1 MRAHTHT
8 QHQTHLTHSSSGIT
22 AHAAH
27 PQRVHPSHT
36 GRQQITANHNTFIY
50 LMAVPP
56 VAWCSQ
62 EQHPAAPATP
72 THTYTAAARRHSHEQ
87 SKILR
92 PAGANTHTTLQGAAA
107 TNNGLH
113 PAHYRLDKTRPPL
126 HPCASG
132 SQHTHTLQKLPTYKW
147 TSSCYT
153 RPQSH
158 HTCTDARA
166 LEPLHTHQRSI
177 HTTRKKKRHEQ
188 KKRAQRKPNHLKPL
202 QTVHTKIPPHDPIPP
217 RLQWLA
223 AACCTPPDPAIG
235 AQKLPFQ

>member
-8 QHQTHLTHSSSGIT
+8 QHQTHLTHSSPGIR

-62 EQHPAAPATP
+62 EQHPVSPATP

-92 PAGANTHTTLQGAAA
+92 PAGANTHTTLRGAAA

-132 SQHTHTLQKLPTYKW
+132 SQHTHTLQELRIQVNLQLLYTPSVASHLHGCEGIGTSTY
-147 TSSCYT
+147 T
-153 RPQSH
+153 
-158 HTCTDARA
+158 
-166 LEPLHTHQRSI
+166 
-177 HTTRKKKRHEQ
+177 
-188 KKRAQRKPNHLKPL
+188 
-202 QTVHTKIPPHDPIPP
+202 
-217 RLQWLA
+217 
-223 AACCTPPDPAIG
+223 
-235 AQKLPFQ
+235 

>member
-1 MRAHTHT
+1 MRALTHT
-8 QHQTHLTHSSSGIT
+8 QHQTHLTHSSPGIR

-62 EQHPAAPATP
+62 EQHPVSPATP

-92 PAGANTHTTLQGAAA
+92 PAGANTHTTLRGAAA

-113 PAHYRLDKTRPPL
+113 PAHYRFGENTTTAAPL
-126 HPCASG
+126 CQWQST
-132 SQHTHTLQKLPTYKW
+132 HTHTPKATHIQVDIQLLYTPSVASHLHGREGIGTSTY
-147 TSSCYT
+147 T
-153 RPQSH
+153 
-158 HTCTDARA
+158 
-166 LEPLHTHQRSI
+166 
-177 HTTRKKKRHEQ
+177 
-188 KKRAQRKPNHLKPL
+188 
-202 QTVHTKIPPHDPIPP
+202 
-217 RLQWLA
+217 
-223 AACCTPPDPAIG
+223 
-235 AQKLPFQ
+235 